1 MKRMLHLVLF
11 VGLLSLLSVAGLQG
25 QTDDSVVCPTFQRQ
39 AFNGFSMANT
49 VKRGDQDA
57 SAAQIEGVPSLAVDG
72 KYLVNSKAAGSYE
85 DLLRITETVIAKA
98 RQDRKGK

>member
-1 MKRMLHLVLF
+1 
-11 VGLLSLLSVAGLQG
+11 VA
-25 QTDDSVVCPTFQRQ
+25 
-39 AFNGFSMANT
+39 
-49 VKRGDQDA
+49 DQDA

-85 DLLRITETVIAKA
+85 DLLRITDTVIAKA

>member
-1 MKRMLHLVLF
+1 
-11 VGLLSLLSVAGLQG
+11 
-25 QTDDSVVCPTFQRQ
+25 
-39 AFNGFSMANT
+39 MANAT
-49 VKRGDQDA
+49 RVRVLLLRAIADQDA